1 MLLDNILSQVAAA
14 KASDLHLK
22 VGLPPVVRKGGHLSS
37 IDVNTIVQPADM
49 LEIVDQILT
58 EKQKNVFEERKDID
72 LSYAV
77 QGAGRFRLN
86 LCYERSQV
94 RLVARHIPEQIP
106 SLQQLHLPE
115 QVQQLAKLDRGLILI
130 TGPTGVG
137 KTSTLM
143 GLIDHMNRS
152 RRRHIL
158 SIENP
163 IEYVIHERKC
173 LITQRELGID
183 TPSFAAALKHG
194 LRQDPDVILVGEMRD
209 EETIETCLNAAET
222 GHLVLSTLHTLNAY
236 ETINRIISSLK
247 ASRQHNARLQLA
259 SVLRAVVSQRLLPDE
274 KKPGALIPAVEIMVN
289 TTRIAEL
296 IVKPDETVKIPT
308 AIQEGEEI
316 WGMQSFNKSLMSLIR
331 SGHIS
336 YDNALKYSDC
346 PEDFALACKNITTQH
361 QSKNKTSK
369 SFDDEITNAFW
380 KDVEEVELN
389 HQAPE
394 VDDETSKKGLIG
406 GWMKKRKKAA

>member
-1 MLLDNILSQVAAA
+1 MAEA

-22 VGLPPVVRKGGHLSS
+22 VGLPPVVRRAGKLSS
-37 IDVNTIVQPADM
+37 IDVDTIIQPTDM
-49 LEIVDQILT
+49 IEIAEQILT
-58 EKQKNVFEERKDID
+58 DKQKEYFEENKDID

-77 QGAGRFRLN
+77 PGAGRFRLS
-86 LCYERSQV
+86 LCFERSQI

-115 QVQQLAKLDRGLILI
+115 QVQSFAGLERGLVLI

-163 IEYVIHERKC
+163 IEYIIHERKC

-183 TPSFAAALKHG
+183 TPSFAHALKHG
-194 LRQDPDVILVGEMRD
+194 LRQDPDIILVGEMRD
-209 EETIETCLNAAET
+209 EETIETCLTAAET

-247 ASRQHNARLQLA
+247 ASHQQNARLQLA
-259 SVLRAVVSQRLLPDE
+259 SVLRGVVSQRLLPNE
-274 KKPGALIPAVEIMVN
+274 NGGLIPAVEILIN
-289 TTRIAEL
+289 TTRVAEL
-296 IVKPDETVKIPT
+296 ITKPSETAKISV

-316 WGMQSFNKSLMSLIR
+316 WGMQSFNKSLMDLIR
-331 SGHIS
+331 AGHIS
-336 YDNALKYSDC
+336 YDNALKYSDN
-346 PEDFALACKNITTQH
+346 PENFSLAYKSISSH
-361 QSKNKTSK
+361 QSQNKDIDD
-369 SFDDEITNAFW
+369 DDEKTQTHIWNE
-380 KDVEEVELN
+380 VQEVEL
-389 HQAPE
+389 HSLEPDA
-394 VDDETSKKGLIG
+394 TSEKKKGLSK
-406 GWMKKRKKAA
+406 WLKKEKKVA